1 MTSAYMVSMFSAPHL
16 SLHLS
21 FLRQG
26 HVQLPRLALNSFYS
40 QSWPWI
46 QDPECWDHRHIIC
59 LSYPAQMTLS
69 WIRPWRL
76 LTPAGSPFWDTLE
89 HLHSREEQSK
99 ATRRKTNAWILHSS
113 LEQGTKYP
121 RKELQRQ
128 SLELRRK
135 DGPSRDCPTRDPS
148 HNQPPNTDTIAY
160 ARKIFVERI
169 LLYLSLVRLCQCLA
183 NIEVDAHSHLLDG
196 THDPQQRSLRKY
208 PRNWRGLQPYR
219 WNNNMN

>member
-1 MTSAYMVSMFSAPHL
+1 MKFLGNWMYPEDIIL
-16 SLHLS
+16 SEVTQSQKNSLDMS
-21 FLRQG
+21 SLRSG
-26 HVQLPRLALNSFYS
+26 YYPRNL
-40 QSWPWI
+40 
-46 QDPECWDHRHIIC
+46 ECPRYN
-59 LSYPAQMTLS
+59 LKN
-69 WIRPWRL
+69 IRK
-76 LTPAGSPFWDTLE
+76 
-89 HLHSREEQSK
+89 SR
-99 ATRRKTNAWILHSS
+99 RGKTNTWILHSS

-208 PRNWRGLQPYR
+208 PRN
-219 WNNNMN
+219 